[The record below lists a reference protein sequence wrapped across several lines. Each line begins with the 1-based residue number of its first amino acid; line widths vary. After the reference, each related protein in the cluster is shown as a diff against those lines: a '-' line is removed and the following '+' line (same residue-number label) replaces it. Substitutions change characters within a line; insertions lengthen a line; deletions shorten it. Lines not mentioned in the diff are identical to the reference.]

1 MRNSAR
7 VVVAATFPSSHV
19 DQMGRLA
26 TVPEHFNWRVC
37 SSSAVDIRQG
47 GLIPGLHSILKH
59 VGNIKVAQVFDLLKA
74 LTKIWRLMSINGA
87 H

>member
-1 MRNSAR
+1 
-7 VVVAATFPSSHV
+7 V
-19 DQMGRLA
+19 G
-26 TVPEHFNWRVC
+26 

-59 VGNIKVAQVFDLLKA
+59 VGNIKVAQVFDLLNA

-87 H
+87 D